1 MGGGNENTLLEVY
14 LRGKRVPCPSCS
26 YNLQDL
32 TFGDGAPV
40 CPECGHPLHVL
51 VSLQR
56 NPGPPPRRSPRL
68 ERADKTLLKL
78 SIVLVAVFALAAI
91 LLKLLA

>member
-1 MGGGNENTLLEVY
+1 MEGGRDNALLEAY
-14 LRGKRVPCPSCS
+14 FRGRRVACPKCS
-26 YNLQDL
+26 YNLRDL
-32 TFGDGAPV
+32 TFGGEAPV
-40 CPECGHPLHVL
+40 CPECGHPLEVL

-78 SIVLVAVFALAAI
+78 SIVLVAVFAAAAT